1 MTKQGILVYLPIRI
15 TTQILQC
22 CHTCR
27 YLIWFTIAWGKR
39 MFCLLSY
46 SFVAIH
52 LLLLYGVIF
61 KDNYKANVSITE
73 REVFI
78 YWDQNLVKKK
88 YMFLGPSSVWNK
100 VLPSDD
106 VNLNSIEFADIHLY
120 LWNLTWYFR

>member
-1 MTKQGILVYLPIRI
+1 
-15 TTQILQC
+15 
-22 CHTCR
+22 
-27 YLIWFTIAWGKR
+27 

-78 YWDQNLVKKK
+78 Y
-88 YMFLGPSSVWNK
+88 
-100 VLPSDD
+100 
-106 VNLNSIEFADIHLY
+106 
-120 LWNLTWYFR
+120 